1 MGKRIV
7 FLLMMAIVILVMIQ
21 NEVSVWAY
29 IITLILIMTIWSMFE
44 K

>member
-7 FLLMMAIVILVMIQ
+7 FLLMSVIVILVMIQ

-29 IITLILIMTIWSMFE
+29 VITLALIMVIWSFFE

>member
-1 MGKRIV
+1 MGKRII
-7 FLLMMAIVILVMIQ
+7 FLLMAIVVILVMIQ

-29 IITLILIMTIWSMFE
+29 IITLILIMAIWSMFE